1 MVKSCCA
8 YNCTERANGSNF
20 ISFHRFPKHPELR
33 KKWIIATKREDFIP
47 IENTRI
53 YGKHFLESDFIIHFG
68 FSARGS
74 KTLYAARLQLAFTGA
89 HRITELAPTSL
100 ALQTFRLARKG

>member
-47 IENTRI
+47 TENTPYLWKTFSRI
-53 YGKHFLESDFIIHFG
+53 RFHNPFW
-68 FSARGS
+68 
-74 KTLYAARLQLAFTGA
+74 
-89 HRITELAPTSL
+89 
-100 ALQTFRLARKG
+100 